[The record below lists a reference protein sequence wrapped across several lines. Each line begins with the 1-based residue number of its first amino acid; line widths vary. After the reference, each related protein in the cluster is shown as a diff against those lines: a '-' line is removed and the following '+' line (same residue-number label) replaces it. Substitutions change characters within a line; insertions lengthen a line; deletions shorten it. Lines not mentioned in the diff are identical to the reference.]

1 VALPTTGNELAS
13 WIVDVVLQGTAA
25 ALDWTASSLPVVNAV
40 DETELVLGTTIDQSD
55 DVRIMLALARREA
68 WRAAVGGT
76 ADRFRVSSDGQ
87 TVDLQQVHE
96 HAVAML
102 DRAESDYGAVLTGGS
117 PNSVSVTQITYDDD
131 PYGDAA
137 GSSEFE

>member
-1 VALPTTGNELAS
+1 MSLPSTGDELAV

-25 ALDWTASSLPVVNAV
+25 ALEWTIDSPPVVNAV
-40 DETELVLGTTIDQSD
+40 DETVLILGHAVEVDTDPK
-55 DVRIMLALARREA
+55 VMLALARREA

-102 DRAESDYGAVLTGGS
+102 DRAESDYLTAASGS
-117 PNSVSVTQITYDDD
+117 SDGVRVTSIG
-131 PYGDAA
+131 YGDAYTDTA
-137 GSSEFE
+137 GTTAEFG

>member
-1 VALPTTGNELAS
+1 MSLPTTGDELAV

-25 ALDWTASSLPVVNAV
+25 ALEWTIDSPPVVNVV
-40 DETELVLGTTIDQSD
+40 DEIELILGHAVAD
-55 DVRIMLALARREA
+55 DTDPRTMLALARREA
-68 WRAAVGGT
+68 WRAAVSGT

-102 DRAESDYGAVLTGGS
+102 DRAESDYLTTAAGS
-117 PNSVSVTQITYDDD
+117 IDGVRVTPIG
-131 PYGDAA
+131 YGDAYTDAA
-137 GSSEFE
+137 GTTAEFG